1 VISITEISFGI
12 DYNLLTLNLGGIMV
26 RFTIED
32 TPANI
37 VKIFPK
43 ASDMF
48 KKYQIDFCCGGNRP
62 LQESITEK
70 DLDATI
76 ILEELNVSYE
86 EWNKEDHQVVDWD
99 AKSLSELVDHIRIS
113 YHAPLMQ
120 ELPALGQFV
129 TKVYSR
135 HGGGH
140 PELKELY
147 RLYNDFKVEMEEHTI
162 KEENE
167 VFPLIKE
174 YEVNPSEDLLAK
186 IRIANGGLAEE
197 HNAVGDMLK
206 EMRKIT
212 GDFMPPADAC
222 GSYRITYARLAELE
236 EDTFQHIHLENN
248 ILFAKL

>member
-1 VISITEISFGI
+1 MKFTTEH
-12 DYNLLTLNLGGIMV
+12 
-26 RFTIED
+26 

-37 VKIFPK
+37 VKVYPK
-43 ASDMF
+43 SSDIF
-48 KKYQIDFCCGGNRP
+48 KKYRIDFCCGGNQP
-62 LQESITEK
+62 LKESFVEK
-70 DLDATI
+70 DLDESI
-76 ILEELNVSYE
+76 VIEELNTSYE
-86 EWNKEDHQVVDWD
+86 QWNQEDHNIVDWD
-99 AKSLSELVDHIRIS
+99 AKSLSELIDHIRHT
-113 YHAPLMQ
+113 YHAPLME

-135 HGGGH
+135 HGGTH

-147 RLYNDFKVEMEEHTI
+147 QIYNDFKVEMEEHTI

-174 YEVNPSEDLLAK
+174 YEVNPSVELLER
-186 IRIANGGLAEE
+186 IRIANGGLEDD
-197 HNAVGDMLK
+197 HNEVGNMLK
-206 EMRKIT
+206 EMRRIT
-212 GDFMPPADAC
+212 GDFIPPVDAC